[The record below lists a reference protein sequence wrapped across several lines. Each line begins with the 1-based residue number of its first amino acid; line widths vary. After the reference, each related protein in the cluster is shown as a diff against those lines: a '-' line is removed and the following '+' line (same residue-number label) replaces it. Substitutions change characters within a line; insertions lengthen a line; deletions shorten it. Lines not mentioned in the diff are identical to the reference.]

1 VVAPDLTGHLSTGE
15 AARVLGV
22 SQTWVNVLCKA
33 GRLRYVETPLGKLVD
48 RGSLEAVARKR
59 LGPSDPPPA
68 A

>member
-1 VVAPDLTGHLSTGE
+1 MAVPVLTGHIPTGQ

-48 RGSLEAVARKR
+48 RESVEALARKR
-59 LGPSDPPPA
+59 LRSAEPTPA

>member
-1 VVAPDLTGHLSTGE
+1 MIAPDLSAHIPTGE

-48 RGSLEAVARKR
+48 RGSLEALARER
-59 LGPSDPPPA
+59 GEQPEPA
-68 A
+68 V